1 MPGFTYHGCG
11 AAADLSGK
19 ERTAFPFHSVPAKP
33 GTETE
38 KQMQRWEIFGNLPIL
53 QRLELG

>member
-11 AAADLSGK
+11 AAADLFGK

-33 GTETE
+33 ETETE